1 MLAKMLGRR
10 GAFNAGKMILER
22 WSFMSF
28 NDADS
33 AHLIVYSAP
42 CEF

>member
-1 MLAKMLGRR
+1 
-10 GAFNAGKMILER
+10 
-22 WSFMSF
+22 MSF

-42 CEF
+42 SEFLDLLYLITSIP